1 MALAHGAHPALAF
14 ATPFVLILLE
24 PALWG
29 FSYPIL
35 LVGFGHT
42 YGMAGLAW
50 MLLICGLLGAG
61 CRRTAAFL
69 LGLAPA
75 VHASLGACFALV
87 TGACALADLRELRP
101 YLRPMALW
109 GAAGAAVS
117 AASLAWQKLAVAA
130 PPVADPAVSVRY
142 LDAFVQSWD
151 AHRQPANLAA
161 WKVFMVWCALLIV
174 MAR

>member
-1 MALAHGAHPALAF
+1 
-14 ATPFVLILLE
+14 
-24 PALWG
+24 
-29 FSYPIL
+29 
-35 LVGFGHT
+35 
-42 YGMAGLAW
+42 
-50 MLLICGLLGAG
+50 
-61 CRRTAAFL
+61 
-69 LGLAPA
+69 
-75 VHASLGACFALV
+75 
-87 TGACALADLRELRP
+87 CALADLRELRP

-174 MAR
+174 MALLRYGRERIPAENRLSLRVFLACGVLGILMSVLLRLVPPHALPGALLIAMPTRLANLPALAFIPLLVGVLWRLRDGRGARLLLLAVA